1 MATSEADDG
10 TDLMDS
16 AELVERLREADVPEA
31 FYDIPGIHDVPI
43 QLDAYYFLCREG
55 DGWTVGL
62 RQRSQDSVMQSFA
75 TETEACAYLYETLIQ
90 SHPPPPR
97 RRSPWRNSLRIP
109 RRSSGRRGKTSI
121 VTVRQLTTVES

>member
-1 MATSEADDG
+1 
-10 TDLMDS
+10 MDS

-90 SHPPPPR
+90 SHPSPSPPTQPLEELLA
-97 RRSPWRNSLRIP
+97 NTEEIQ
-109 RRSSGRRGKTSI
+109 
-121 VTVRQLTTVES
+121 RQAWEDFDRHREAADDG